1 MILCGSV
8 FANSA
13 VELSDGTFLQS
24 SDYTPFPGRNKSS
37 NNGHLMR
44 IYKKLIKA
52 RQKLIKKCE
61 DRTFTSSNLNEL
73 INLNNDMLKIV
84 NLKHPDGEPI
94 VGRSNSAFIIQII
107 SNPRPNYKK
116 LWRNCGVDIKK
127 TYQR

>member
-13 VELSDGTFLQS
+13 VELSDGTFLKS
-24 SDYTPFPGRNKSS
+24 SDYIPYPGRNKSS

-61 DRTFTSSNLNEL
+61 DRIFTSSNLNEL

-94 VGRSNSAFIIQII
+94 VGRFNSDIIIQII
-107 SNPRPNYKK
+107 SNPLANDKD
-116 LWRNCGVDIKK
+116 LWRNCGVDIKN